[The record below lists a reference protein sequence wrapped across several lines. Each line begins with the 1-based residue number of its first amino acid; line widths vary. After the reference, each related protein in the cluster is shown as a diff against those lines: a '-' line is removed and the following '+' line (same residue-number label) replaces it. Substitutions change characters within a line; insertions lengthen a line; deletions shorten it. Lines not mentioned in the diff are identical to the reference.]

1 MLGVVA
7 IKHNFNFKCK
17 EMFLQ
22 FLGIREIYDNTDVHD
37 CMGSSNI
44 FPII

>member
-7 IKHNFNFKCK
+7 TKHSFKFKCK

-22 FLGIREIYDNTDVHD
+22 FLGIREIDDNTDVHA
-37 CMGSSNI
+37 CMGSSKI
-44 FPII
+44 FFQ